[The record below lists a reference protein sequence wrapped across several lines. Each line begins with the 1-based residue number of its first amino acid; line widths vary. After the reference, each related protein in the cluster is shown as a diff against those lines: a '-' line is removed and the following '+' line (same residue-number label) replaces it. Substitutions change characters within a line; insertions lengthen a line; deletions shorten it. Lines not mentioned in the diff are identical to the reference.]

1 MIDRKLKRLAQ
12 LTAVVVAGLT
22 FYVIAQEAAP
32 ADLTVTTTADY
43 GTYLVT
49 PDGHSLY
56 LYTKDSADASACVDA
71 CANNWIALPA
81 GDDGIVTAGEGADQ
95 GLVGTLTRPDGA
107 AQVTYNGHPLYTFK
121 RDTAPGTTRGQ
132 KLGGE
137 FFLVSPAGD
146 AILDKLPEEKVEL
159 SEADF
164 DELMTTGGAL
174 FAANCAVCHG
184 DKGEGRIGPALA
196 NNTIVGNTDF
206 IVERVLNGF
215 IEHGMP
221 PFKAALDDQKIASV
235 ITFVRNSFGNDYG
248 AVTAEEVSTRR

>member
-1 MIDRKLKRLAQ
+1 MIDRQLKRLAL
-12 LTAVVVAGLT
+12 LTATAMAGLT
-22 FYVIAQEAAP
+22 FYVLAQEAAP

-56 LYTKDSADASACVDA
+56 LYVKDEGGVSACVDA
-71 CANNWIALPA
+71 CANNWIALLA
-81 GDDGIVTAGEGADQ
+81 GDDGVATAGEGVDQ
-95 GLVGTLTRPDGA
+95 GLVGTTTRADGSV
-107 AQVTYNGHPLYTFK
+107 QVTYGGHPLYTFK

-137 FFLVSPAGD
+137 FFLVSSAAT
-146 AILDKLPEEKVEL
+146 AIEDKLPEQQ
-159 SEADF
+159 ADISTS
-164 DELMTTGGAL
+164 DLDALKATGAAV

-196 NNTIVGNTDF
+196 NNSIVGNTDF

-221 PFKAALDDQKIASV
+221 PFKAALDDEKIAGV
-235 ITFVRNSFGNDYG
+235 ITFVRTSFGNDYG
-248 AVTAEEVSTRR
+248 AVLAEEVSSRR

>member
-1 MIDRKLKRLAQ
+1 MIDRKLKRLAL
-12 LTAVVVAGLT
+12 LTALVVAGLT

-32 ADLTVTTTADY
+32 ADLTVVTTADY

-56 LYTKDSADASACVDA
+56 LYTKDEADASVCVDA
-71 CANNWIALPA
+71 CANNWIALLA
-81 GDDGIVTAGEGADQ
+81 GEDGVATAGEGADQ
-95 GLVGTLTRPDGA
+95 ALVGTATRADGSV
-107 AQVTYNGHPLYTFK
+107 QLTYNGHPLYTFK

-146 AILDKLPEEKVEL
+146 AILDKLPEQKVDLPETAL
-159 SEADF
+159 DA
-164 DELMTTGGAL
+164 LMTEGAAV

-196 NNTIVGNTDF
+196 SNTIVGNTDF

-221 PFKAALDDQKIASV
+221 PFKAALDDQKIAGV

-248 AVTAEEVSTRR
+248 AVLPEEVSSRR